1 MEPYFTPD
9 VNAKVQDRMNE
20 RVMKVVLKDAE
31 KILANPEDYDA
42 RATIMWASSMAP
54 AGFQFLL
61 GIPLQRLNISG
72 MTRGFQNLPRR
83 NICSS

>member
-42 RATIMWASSMAP
+42 RATIM
-54 AGFQFLL
+54 
-61 GIPLQRLNISG
+61 
-72 MTRGFQNLPRR
+72 
-83 NICSS
+83 